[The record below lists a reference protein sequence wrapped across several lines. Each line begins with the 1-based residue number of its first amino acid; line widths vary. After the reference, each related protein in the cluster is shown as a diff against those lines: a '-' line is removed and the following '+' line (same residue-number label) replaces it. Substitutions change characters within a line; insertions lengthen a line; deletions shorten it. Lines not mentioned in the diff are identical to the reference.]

1 MKDLRFI
8 KAMRL
13 SLLMV
18 LLSTGFIMTSCQL
31 DECRENVCVEKITY
45 LRTTVTT
52 IDLGGMNSNVFIGS
66 VSGDLEEYQTTGDL
80 NLNGYTL
87 SLDNI
92 KLTVVGNMN
101 GNGAGGGSQV
111 STLGSSVVCVQGNIQ
126 NNPYYNANDFTCESL
141 SSGGVGSVYDG
152 SIEIGCGEFLIGDT
166 FRNGN
171 YWYEVIECY

>member
-1 MKDLRFI
+1 MKN
-8 KAMRL
+8 
-13 SLLMV
+13 LLLLLTAVV
-18 LLSTGFIMTSCQL
+18 LTSCQL
-31 DECRENVCVEKITY
+31 EECTENVCVERLLAY
-45 LRTTVTT
+45 RTTVTT
-52 IDLGGMNSNVFIGS
+52 IDLGGMNGNVFIGS

-101 GNGAGGGSQV
+101 GNGTGGGSQV

-141 SSGGVGSVYDG
+141 SNGGVGSTFDG
-152 SIEIGCGEFLIGDT
+152 SIEVECGEFLIGDT
-166 FRNGN
+166 FRNN
-171 YWYEVIECY
+171 NNWYQIVPCY